1 MHAKKKKK
9 DCKMDEVLT
18 RKFQEKIHSNR
29 NKKKKNEKANSQIKD
44 TSNEIYAFYRIS
56 GRRNRIVRFGV
67 HGPIYV
73 CSLFNVQND

>member
-1 MHAKKKKK
+1 MHAKKKKG
-9 DCKMDEVLT
+9 LQNGWGSHAQIP
-18 RKFQEKIHSNR
+18 RKNSFKSQQ
-29 NKKKKNEKANSQIKD
+29 KKNEKANSQIKD